1 MKLRNKIAAI
11 TAAAMLAFTGVGF
24 ASWAFTKTVEADVEH
39 VTGKVTAAIE
49 AKGLSVED
57 GSGNAVTGLYIICD
71 APTSAQLADA
81 GVTGLLPGE
90 GLYWSTQADGSDKIT
105 SLTLIGER
113 EYDAN
118 DIADI
123 TTYVGHF
130 AADAVGAVNGT
141 WLNIGSVAALSID
154 SASTAIATSTVST
167 TWTLPALSYAD
178 IPESVAEVNALETE
192 VNALDIT
199 YSFSFNIKSVA

>member
-1 MKLRNKIAAI
+1 MKLRNKLAVI
-11 TAAAMLAFTGVGF
+11 TTVAMLAFTGVGF
-24 ASWAFTKTVEADVEH
+24 ASWTFTKTVDADVEH

-57 GSGNAVTGLYIICD
+57 GNGNAITGLYLICD
-71 APTSAQLADA
+71 APTQAELTAAS
-81 GVTGLLPGE
+81 VTGLLPGN
-90 GLYWSTQADGSDKIT
+90 GLYWSTQADGSDTIT

-118 DIADI
+118 DMEDI
-123 TTYVGHF
+123 NTYVGHF
-130 AADAVGAVNGT
+130 SVDAVSAINGTWVNIAAVGA
-141 WLNIGSVAALSID
+141 LSVD
-154 SASTAIATSTVST
+154 SSAIAIATSTVST

-178 IPESVAEVNALETE
+178 IPESVSEVNALESE

-199 YSFSFNIKSVA
+199 YSFNFNIKSVA